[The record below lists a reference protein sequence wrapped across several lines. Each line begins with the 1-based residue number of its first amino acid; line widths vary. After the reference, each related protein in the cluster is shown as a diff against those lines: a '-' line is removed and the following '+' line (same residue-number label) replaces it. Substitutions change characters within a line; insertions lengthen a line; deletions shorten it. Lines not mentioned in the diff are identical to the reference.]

1 MAIWTAEIKE
11 LEKLYESLKGQLPDL
26 EKELKR
32 LIKAD
37 DENMILLYSRRCLE
51 VIITD
56 LCEYE
61 LKRPRKTEPLKG
73 IIDKLHKEGKVPSYI
88 ITSMHGLNDLSTY
101 GTHPK
106 DFVTEQIKP
115 VLNNLDIIIKWYL
128 KYKENGTEIKAK
140 PGEEIRHEIRSTEYI
155 RKNITITRKRLAGLL
170 GGLIAVIATVFAVLY
185 FSNIIGGGRQTKDLD
200 KSIAV
205 LPFRNL
211 SNDTTQLYFSDGIV
225 EAILDHLFKVG
236 ELKVISSTSTKR
248 YRNTELSI
256 KEIARELGVSSILE
270 GSVQK
275 AGNNVRITVQLI
287 EAKTDVHLW
296 SETYDKDLS
305 DIFSIQTEVAQNV
318 ARELKATLTSEEKE
332 QIDKNQTYNPE
343 AYNLYMQGR
352 FFWHKRSE
360 EGLKKSVEY
369 FEKSIAE
376 DPGYALAYAG
386 LADSYYII
394 SLYGW
399 MPRTEGFSKAK
410 ELAYHALEKDKNL
423 AEAHTTLGNIL
434 SWNDWNWDEARKEMV
449 HAIELNPSY
458 SIAYMS
464 YAELLDIIDQTD
476 EAIVQVKHAI
486 GNDPL
491 NTLLHWS
498 SAIFYYN
505 VGKNKESLEEC
516 LKIIEIDPDYFQNIS
531 EHFFLNYIKLGEGLK
546 AVEVLQK
553 IIPDDIETI
562 KKAYSNS
569 GTNGL
574 LNYLIELQLKSPEPF
589 AFELARYYS
598 LLGRKEEALHWLE
611 KSFEE
616 RYFFLPRIN
625 TDPDFDNIRS
635 EPGFQEIIIKMGLSD
650 YQIVK

>member
-1 MAIWTAEIKE
+1 M
-11 LEKLYESLKGQLPDL
+11 
-26 EKELKR
+26 
-32 LIKAD
+32 
-37 DENMILLYSRRCLE
+37 
-51 VIITD
+51 
-56 LCEYE
+56 
-61 LKRPRKTEPLKG
+61 
-73 IIDKLHKEGKVPSYI
+73 
-88 ITSMHGLNDLSTY
+88 
-101 GTHPK
+101 
-106 DFVTEQIKP
+106 
-115 VLNNLDIIIKWYL
+115 
-128 KYKENGTEIKAK
+128 
-140 PGEEIRHEIRSTEYI
+140 
-155 RKNITITRKRLAGLL
+155 
-170 GGLIAVIATVFAVLY
+170 
-185 FSNIIGGGRQTKDLD
+185 
-200 KSIAV
+200 
-205 LPFRNL
+205 
-211 SNDTTQLYFSDGIV
+211 
-225 EAILDHLFKVG
+225 
-236 ELKVISSTSTKR
+236 
-248 YRNTELSI
+248 
-256 KEIARELGVSSILE
+256 
-270 GSVQK
+270 
-275 AGNNVRITVQLI
+275 
-287 EAKTDVHLW
+287 HLW

-332 QIDKNQTYNPE
+332 QINKNQTYNPE

-352 FFWHKRSE
+352 FFWHKRTE

-369 FEKSIAE
+369 FKKSIAE

-399 MPRTEGFSKAK
+399 MPRTEGFPKAK
-410 ELAYHALEKDKNL
+410 ELAFHALELDKSL

-449 HAIELNPSY
+449 HAIELNPNY

-531 EHFFLNYIKLGEGLK
+531 LNFFSNYIKLGEGLE

-553 IIPDDIETI
+553 IMPDDIETI

-574 LNYLIELQLKSPEPF
+574 LNYLIELQLKSPKPF
-589 AFELARYYS
+589 PFELARYYS

-635 EPGFQEIIIKMGLSD
+635 EPGFQEILKKMGLSD